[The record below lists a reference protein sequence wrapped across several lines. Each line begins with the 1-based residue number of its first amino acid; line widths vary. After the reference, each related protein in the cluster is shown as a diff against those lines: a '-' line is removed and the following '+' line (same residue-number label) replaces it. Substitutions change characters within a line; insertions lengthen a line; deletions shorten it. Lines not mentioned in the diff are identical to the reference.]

1 MSRSAKVIPDLPDSV
16 VKALS
21 SQQGLDNAMDNT
33 LTCTSCGLD
42 KTESIVHGGSYILRC
57 AACGEAIVATSFM
70 AMLDSEYDWAAFID
84 AGPGKV
90 PRPEALVA
98 RGRLQQI
105 SAAIKAAARDGNPI
119 RLILET
125 KD

>member
-1 MSRSAKVIPDLPDSV
+1 
-16 VKALS
+16 
-21 SQQGLDNAMDNT
+21 
-33 LTCTSCGLD
+33 
-42 KTESIVHGGSYILRC
+42 
-57 AACGEAIVATSFM
+57 M
-70 AMLDSEYDWAAFID
+70 AMLDSEYDWAAFTD